1 MNQPATAYVAMCAV
15 CRSRVGPGS
24 TSMITTWVARAPTIQ
39 PVCRNGTAASRE
51 SRPPRRSGVRTATR
65 AATEMIIPTCLSD
78 RCLSTAAR
86 ERAQTVSSVR
96 MGHVRPGRRP
106 AVQHGGGHWSS
117 DVVALHPV
125 AAQGRESVVRG
136 LVLDPFGDSGEPERM
151 GKFDGGAHDDG
162 AVRIGSHVPDERL
175 VDLDL

>member
-86 ERAQTVSSVR
+86 EPSADGLAPG
-96 MGHVRPGRRP
+96 MGRVRPGRRP
-106 AVQHGGGHWSS
+106 GVQHGGGHRSR

-125 AAQGRESVVRG
+125 AAQGRESVVGG
-136 LVLDPFGDSGEPERM
+136 LVLDPFGDGGEPERM
-151 GKFDGGAHDDG
+151 GEFDG
-162 AVRIGSHVPDERL
+162 
-175 VDLDL
+175 